1 MYRIS
6 SKYGKVTWISTWS
19 EIRNKM
25 DIAKW
30 WKVVWSKA
38 ATSKHSL
45 ILCLWL
51 AMKDELQ
58 FRVELNKKN
67 VCLIE
72 WQKLV
77 WSKADFPNKK
87 ISWLAVKDMFPSQ
100 ERLVKWGTMILMYV
114 FCRSQMEF
122 LILSSSSV
130 LSFEF
135 DICVWWI

>member
-1 MYRIS
+1 MYWIS
-6 SKYGKVTWISTWS
+6 SKYGQVTWILTQS

-25 DIAKW
+25 DTAEW

-38 ATSKHSL
+38 AASKHSL
-45 ILCLWL
+45 ILCLCL
-51 AMKDELQ
+51 AVKDKLQ
-58 FRVELNKKN
+58 FRGKLNKKHL
-67 VCLIE
+67 CLNE

-77 WSKADFPNKK
+77 WSKAAFPNKK
-87 ISWLAVKDMFPSQ
+87 ISWLAVKDRFPSQ

-130 LSFEF
+130 LSSEF
-135 DICVWWI
+135 DICVRQI